1 MMKKSTKIVIVTI
14 AVLLV
19 SVFLILYLQIIVN
32 TIYGIDH
39 TSQILDLEIEV
50 TGMKPVY
57 YVGEPI
63 TFSVHVKTLGTFVPW
78 PDFRI
83 YKDEYVDNT
92 SEPVFSRNYMTPFE
106 PDDKFN
112 LTAWREQ
119 TWNFPLETD
128 TGNPMISGNNDGI
141 IRFFEEG
148 TYVLRVNAWGK
159 QEKLIEFEIA
169 DMPSVIIPRGVVIE
183 GNEDLIPKEITVVLG
198 KNNTVTWINQDDTGH
213 GIASDYGS
221 WGSPGIIKPGESFSV
236 TFNNTGIF
244 EYHGEPGPWITGKVI
259 VTEE

>member
-1 MMKKSTKIVIVTI
+1 MKKSTKIVIVAI
-14 AVLLV
+14 PVLLI
-19 SVFLILYLQIIVN
+19 SIFLILYLQIIVN

-39 TSQILDLEIEV
+39 TSQILDLEMEV

-57 YVGEPI
+57 DVGEPI
-63 TFSVHVKTLGTFVPW
+63 IFSVHVKALGTFVPW

-92 SEPVFSRNYMTPFE
+92 SEPIFSRNYMTPFE
-106 PDDKFN
+106 PEDKFN

-119 TWNFPLETD
+119 TWNFPLDTD
-128 TGNPMISGNNDGI
+128 TGNPMVPRDDGGI
-141 IRFFEEG
+141 IQFFEEG

-159 QEKLIEFEIA
+159 QEKLVEFEIV
-169 DMPSVIIPRGVVIE
+169 DTSSVIIPQSAMIE
-183 GNEDLIPKEITVVLG
+183 GNESLIPKVITVVLG

-213 GIASDYGS
+213 GIASDNAS
-221 WGSPGIIKPGESFSV
+221 WGSPGILKPGDSFSV
-236 TFNNTGIF
+236 TFNSTGIF
-244 EYHGEPGPWITGKVI
+244 EYHGQPGPWITGKVV